1 MSFLTFPEAN
11 TEIAQE
17 FVVITEWKKK
27 LQLSLKVRVFQI
39 KTIWINLR
47 CIMLFKNELL
57 YLKLSGMFKD

>member
-27 LQLSLKVRVFQI
+27 TAALIES
-39 KTIWINLR
+39 
-47 CIMLFKNELL
+47 
-57 YLKLSGMFKD
+57 